1 MNPGAGSPTLA
12 SNGPAGIIAG
22 WWGIA
27 GISSMADTTPLIPQ
41 TTKTISI
48 TLINVFIIIMIFLL
62 GCYLSVFNYTLSA
75 LNHKTTDSRSTDVR
89 ENWFS

>member
-12 SNGPAGIIAG
+12 SNDPEDIIAG

-41 TTKTISI
+41 TTKTVSI
-48 TLINVFIIIMIFLL
+48 TFISVFIITMIFLL
-62 GCYLSVFNYTLSA
+62 NCYLSDSDYTLSTS
-75 LNHKTTDSRSTDVR
+75 NHKTTDSRGSDVR